1 MNASLM
7 VPTEEEVQRVY
18 RHRFTEADKIAKD
31 RIWKVLVE
39 KYFQRFIRESD
50 TVLDLGCGYGEFL
63 NHVRSAKRIGVDL
76 NPDSPKHLAQDVV
89 FQQGSV
95 CELSPIEDNTVDV
108 VFSSNLM
115 EHLPGKREVEQMLRE
130 ARRVLKPG
138 GQLMLMGPN
147 LRFLPGEYWDFWDH
161 IVPIT
166 DRSLEE
172 VLVNLDYRILDVRAK
187 FLPYTTR
194 SALPQSPALVKLYLK
209 VPLIWG
215 VLGRQFLARA
225 QKP

>member
-1 MNASLM
+1 M

-18 RHRFTEADKIAKD
+18 RHRFSEADKAAKD

-39 KYFQRFIRESD
+39 RYFQRFIRESD

-63 NHVRSAKRIGVDL
+63 NHVKSARRIGVDL
-76 NPDSPKHLAQDVV
+76 NPDSPKHLASGIV
-89 FQQGSV
+89 FHQGSV
-95 CELSPIEDNTVDV
+95 CELSAIQDNTVDL

-138 GQLMLMGPN
+138 GQIMLMGPN

-172 VLVNLDYRILDVRAK
+172 VLVNLDYRILDVRSK

-209 VPLIWG
+209 VPLIWR